1 MVHLLHHFFFLL
13 FLLALKLHEPLS
25 IISTPPWQFTPCVN
39 TELHITFLT
48 EWNHLRDVKWKTE
61 WIAWEKNTGSHNLP
75 FINSH
80 KWEIHLKMEIL
91 KQPEKKITN
100 QHFVFLFF
108 FCKVASISCDSIPQ
122 KGLSTLGSALLGH
135 ICSFILISRQ
145 HSVNAPCCYQ
155 VLWCV

>member
-1 MVHLLHHFFFLL
+1 M
-13 FLLALKLHEPLS
+13 S
-25 IISTPPWQFTPCVN
+25 ICRRQYKRCSWSTLPKSQPPHWQFTPCVN

-75 FINSH
+75 FINSQ

-91 KQPEKKITN
+91 KQPKKITN

-108 FCKVASISCDSIPQ
+108 SFVKVASISCDFILQ
-122 KGLSTLGSALLGH
+122 KGLSTLGNALLGH
-135 ICSFILISRQ
+135 ICSLILISRQ
-145 HSVNAPCCYQ
+145 HSADARCWSQIP
-155 VLWCV
+155 WCV

>member
-1 MVHLLHHFFFLL
+1 MLVIQT
-13 FLLALKLHEPLS
+13 PQ
-25 IISTPPWQFTPCVN
+25 ISTPPWQFTPCVN

-91 KQPEKKITN
+91 KQPEKKKITN

-122 KGLSTLGSALLGH
+122 KGALYIGKCTPGAHLFFHPHQSATLSECPLLLPNTMMCLKR
-135 ICSFILISRQ
+135 IRWPFPYS
-145 HSVNAPCCYQ
+145 P
-155 VLWCV
+155 

>member
-1 MVHLLHHFFFLL
+1 MLVIQT
-13 FLLALKLHEPLS
+13 PQ
-25 IISTPPWQFTPCVN
+25 ISTPPWQFTPCVN

-48 EWNHLRDVKWKTE
+48 EWNHLLDVKWKTE

-91 KQPEKKITN
+91 KQPEKKKLQTN
-100 QHFVFLFF
+100 ILFF
-108 FCKVASISCDSIPQ
+108 FFSFVKWLPFPVILSPK
-122 KGLSTLGSALLGH
+122 KGLSTLGNALLGH

-145 HSVNAPCCYQ
+145 RSVNAPCCYQ
-155 VLWCV
+155 ILWCV

>member
-1 MVHLLHHFFFLL
+1 MLVIQT
-13 FLLALKLHEPLS
+13 PQ
-25 IISTPPWQFTPCVN
+25 ISTPPWQFTPCVN

-91 KQPEKKITN
+91 KQPEKKKITN

-122 KGLSTLGSALLGH
+122 KGLSTLGNALLGH

-145 HSVNAPCCYQ
+145 RSVNAPCCYQ
-155 VLWCV
+155 ILWCV